1 MVFPFVS
8 TTEINSGLK
17 LTKRSNLVIVG
28 SLPAE
33 SNKNTEEGMMVLS
46 LVLTLRNL
54 KDKVLIVIFFLFF

>member
-1 MVFPFVS
+1 MVFPFLS

-28 SLPAE
+28 SLSAE
-33 SNKNTEEGMMVLS
+33 SNKNTEEGIMSLS

>member
-28 SLPAE
+28 SLSAE
-33 SNKNTEEGMMVLS
+33 SNKNTEEGVMVLS

>member
-28 SLPAE
+28 SLSAE

>member
-1 MVFPFVS
+1 MFPFVS

-28 SLPAE
+28 SLSAE
-33 SNKNTEEGMMVLS
+33 SNKNTEEGVMVLS

>member
-1 MVFPFVS
+1 MVFPFLS

-28 SLPAE
+28 SLSAE
-33 SNKNTEEGMMVLS
+33 SNKNTEEGIMSLS
-46 LVLTLRNL
+46 LVLMLRNL